1 MSTAIYGI
9 ATRDEQGLHLI
20 ARVARRSSGIYYL
33 IPRANEDFDIEADD
47 KWNPHASYH
56 ADGRHHFKSFDEV
69 VTPPTRRQPLDNFS
83 GAEPLFDQSFMPG
96 DLTHMPKFTGK
107 LAFAQVLEIPTG
119 LLNETDLYAIS
130 AQLLSP
136 GASRIPGP
144 WLIPVLE
151 FSVRDAVPWVH
162 ITLWQGLIGVTPP

>member
-1 MSTAIYGI
+1 MTTEIYGI

-33 IPRANEDFDIEADD
+33 IPRANEDFDIEADANWD
-47 KWNPHASYH
+47 PHASYH
-56 ADGRHHFKSFDEV
+56 TDGWHHFKSFNQV
-69 VTPPTRRQPLDNFS
+69 VAARTKRQPLDNFR

-96 DLTHMPKFTGK
+96 DLTHMPRFTGK
-107 LAFAQVLEIPTG
+107 MAFAQVLEIPVD
-119 LLNETDLYAIS
+119 LLNETDSYAIS
-130 AQLLSP
+130 ANLLSP

-144 WLIPVLE
+144 WLTPVLE

-162 ITLWQGLIGVTPP
+162 ITLWRGLVGVAP